1 MVAALLL
8 VRVTV
13 LAALVA
19 LMTWLPKSSVDGVRK
34 TAARAAIPVPASETI
49 CRLSLLAMLRAAL
62 SVVVVLGVKIT
73 VIVQVLLAARV
84 VVHVEVP
91 SVKSDALVPVKET
104 AILVMGEAELLNS
117 VTVFAEL
124 GVLTI

>member
-1 MVAALLL
+1 M

-13 LAALVA
+13 LAALVV
-19 LMTWLPKSSVDGVRK
+19 LMVWLPKSSVDGVRK
-34 TAARAAIPVPASETI
+34 TAAGAAIPVPESETS
-49 CRLSLLAMLRAAL
+49 CGLVVSLSVMLRAAL

-73 VIVQVLLAARV
+73 VIAQVVLAAKV
-84 VVHVEVP
+84 VPHVEVP
-91 SVKSDALVPVKET
+91 CVKSDALVPVKET
-104 AILVMGEAELLNS
+104 AILVRREAELLNK

>member
-1 MVAALLL
+1 ML

-34 TAARAAIPVPASETI
+34 TAAGAEIPVPASETI
-49 CRLSLLAMLRAAL
+49 CGLSLLAMLRAAL

-84 VVHVEVP
+84 VVHVVVP
-91 SVKSDALVPVKET
+91 SAKSDALVPVKET

-117 VTVFAEL
+117 VTVSAEL